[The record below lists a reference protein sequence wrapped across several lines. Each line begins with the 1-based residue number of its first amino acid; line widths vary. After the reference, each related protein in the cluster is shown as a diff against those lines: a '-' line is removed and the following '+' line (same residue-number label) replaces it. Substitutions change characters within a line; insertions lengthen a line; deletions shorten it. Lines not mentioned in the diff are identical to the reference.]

1 MAYWQLYY
9 HIVWATK
16 ERLPL
21 INFSIEERLHKYIV
35 NKSKE
40 FSCIVHGINS
50 MPNHIHLLVSIPPN
64 MAVSEYVRKIK
75 GSSSNFVGK
84 IDNNAFYWQNGY
96 GIFTVGKRGLPMV
109 IDYIKNQ
116 KQHHR
121 DNTIINELEK
131 INF

>member
-21 INFSIEERLHKYIV
+21 INSPIEERLHKYIV

-40 FSCIVHGINS
+40 FNCIVHAVNS

-84 IDNNAFYWQNGY
+84 LDSNAFYWQNGY
-96 GIFTVGKRGLPMV
+96 GIFTIGKRGVPV
-109 IDYIKNQ
+109 VVNYIKNQ

-121 DNTIINELEK
+121 DNTTINDLEK